1 MDFSKIHPFQIVF
14 IAVFAILAFV
24 GLFMFANFSGFGGG
38 KAVVGNVTIWGTLPA
53 DQMQDGVRDLISAHK
68 EYGSVRYVAKPAE
81 TFETDLAEAI
91 ASGTGP
97 DLIVITQEQLLS
109 QLNKITLI
117 PFKSIPERTYKDSY
131 VPIFNNFLTG
141 EGTYGVPF
149 VVDPLVLYY
158 NRTMLESAGIAE
170 PPSTWEA
177 VTGLSA
183 LLTRKLPDQTLQ
195 KSLVAFGEYENV
207 TNARALV
214 SLLLLQSGAPIT
226 TSTNTGV
233 RAALATA
240 PTAGSF
246 GTTPA
251 ESALNFY
258 TQFANPTKT
267 VYSWNRSMQPARQ
280 AFLAGDV
287 ALYPGFASERA
298 LLSAGNPNLNF
309 DMSRM
314 PQPET
319 SDKRVT
325 YGLGYVFAIPKAS
338 KNTSGAFQTAMAI
351 AGKDVAPSFAG
362 YLGMAPALRGSLK
375 APADDAYGP
384 VFFPEALVASGWLS
398 PAPKTIDTIFSTMI
412 GNITTG
418 RKSVRDALFTA
429 DQALDAAL

>member
-1 MDFSKIHPFQIVF
+1 M
-14 IAVFAILAFV
+14 
-24 GLFMFANFSGFGGG
+24 
-38 KAVVGNVTIWGTLPA
+38 
-53 DQMQDGVRDLISAHK
+53 
-68 EYGSVRYVAKPAE
+68 
-81 TFETDLAEAI
+81 
-91 ASGTGP
+91 
-97 DLIVITQEQLLS
+97 ITQEQLLS

-351 AGKDVAPSFAG
+351 AGKDVAPSFAS

-375 APADDAYGP
+375 ASADDAFGP